1 MSWVQVNTN
10 VSFLLLDVDS
20 DDGDG
25 DGDYEALDYAV
36 GESLQSEFSP
46 QYSPTS
52 PTFAAVSLAA
62 PTKKVDLSIEEEETS
77 PPSEGM

>member
-1 MSWVQVNTN
+1 M
-10 VSFLLLDVDS
+10 SFLLLDVDS

-25 DGDYEALDYAV
+25 DYEALDYAA
-36 GESLQSEFSP
+36 GESLQSELSP